1 MNKANNCEP
10 DDVLIR
16 REQLDASPVLRNV
29 KRPLNISP
37 STPVGLQKK
46 YQAMDTNE
54 SIQVITFD
62 QDVDM
67 EDLELN
73 GISQGPTDANSENNK
88 HHETPGRKFIRGLR
102 RMNTE
107 TPETGA
113 KPQTPLMND
122 DKAHSNMKG
131 ISVRSLRQR
140 SNTRV
145 KNYKSTKKKKI
156 KNGSQKIDKNQ
167 RLIDDFY
174 TSTPLNNPNVVGLD
188 TTKGNKMGRGD
199 DVKNN

>member
-1 MNKANNCEP
+1 
-10 DDVLIR
+10 
-16 REQLDASPVLRNV
+16 
-29 KRPLNISP
+29 
-37 STPVGLQKK
+37 
-46 YQAMDTNE
+46 
-54 SIQVITFD
+54 
-62 QDVDM
+62 
-67 EDLELN
+67 
-73 GISQGPTDANSENNK
+73 
-88 HHETPGRKFIRGLR
+88 
-102 RMNTE
+102 
-107 TPETGA
+107 
-113 KPQTPLMND
+113 MND

-188 TTKGNKMGRGD
+188 TTKECSD
-199 DVKNN
+199 DVKTD